1 MMGHADDPCA
11 HCEEMMQPYL
21 DHILNEEEMRE
32 AEMHLDECEWCRKRY
47 RFEESLRV
55 YVRTAISEPMPAA
68 LKQKLAALRI
78 PLN

>member
-1 MMGHADDPCA
+1 MSYTDPCA

-21 DHILNEEEMRE
+21 DHVLTEEERVE
-32 AEMHLDECEWCRKRY
+32 AESHLDECEYCRRRY

-55 YVRTAISEPMPAA
+55 YVRQATSEQMPVE
-68 LKQKLAALRI
+68 LRQKLSELRI